1 MLHIPSFQ
9 AFNCAGIATAIR
21 RKKPGVESFFIS
33 SAIISYIF
41 GEGMETTFRSDFE
54 LNLELI
60 PWPLKLGGSSFV
72 VICAHKELDKSNKNA
87 HTYNRIT
94 ILFIIL

>member
-1 MLHIPSFQ
+1 
-9 AFNCAGIATAIR
+9 
-21 RKKPGVESFFIS
+21 
-33 SAIISYIF
+33 
-41 GEGMETTFRSDFE
+41 METTFRSDFE